1 MLFSLFEARD
11 GGVPVSSVL
20 GKTSFLDADSH
31 IILNCYYIILETAT
45 AIK

>member
-20 GKTSFLDADSH
+20 GKTSFLDGLMQTLTLS
-31 IILNCYYIILETAT
+31 
-45 AIK
+45 